1 LGAKSR
7 RHFVFGFFVC
17 EKKPKFTQNNFMQ
30 FRTQIPISKTNN
42 PIDYNSKV
50 LAIGSCFAENMAEK
64 FDYFKF
70 QNATNPFGII
80 FNPVSI
86 EKIIERIVKQEAYT
100 EKDVFFH
107 NERWH
112 SYEVHS
118 DLSNSDRQ
126 ELLETLNKAISETN
140 KKLKEATHTIITY
153 GTSWIYRNLESDE
166 IVANCHKVPQKQF
179 TKELLSVD
187 LISESIQSTI
197 NLIQT
202 LNPDI
207 NFIFTV
213 SPVRH
218 IKDGFAENQLSKSH
232 LFAGLHHNL
241 QSKSNNQQLGYFPSY
256 EIMMDELR
264 DYRFY
269 AEDML
274 HPNAVAID
282 YIWQRF
288 SENYISENSIS
299 TLKEVDE
306 IQKSLRHRS
315 FNPESEQ
322 HRKFLAKLQQKIK
335 AIEDKWR
342 HINF

>member
-1 LGAKSR
+1 
-7 RHFVFGFFVC
+7 
-17 EKKPKFTQNNFMQ
+17 MQ
-30 FRTQIPISKTNN
+30 FRTQIPLSKTNN

-50 LAIGSCFAENMAEK
+50 LSFGSCFAENMADK

-70 QNATNPFGII
+70 QNETNSFGII
-80 FNPVSI
+80 FNSVSI
-86 EKIIERIVKQEAYT
+86 EKIIDRTVQEKWFT

-112 SYEVHS
+112 SFDVHS

-126 ELLETLNKAISETN
+126 ELLETLNKAISETH
-140 KKLKEATHTIITY
+140 KQLKQATHIIITY
-153 GTSWIYRNLESDE
+153 GTSWIYRNLESE
-166 IVANCHKVPQKQF
+166 QIVANCHKVLQKQF
-179 TKELLSVD
+179 SKELLTVD
-187 LISESIQSTI
+187 AIEKSIQNTI

-202 LNPDI
+202 LNSDI
-207 NFIFTV
+207 NFIFTI

-232 LFAGLHHNL
+232 LFAALHQVLKTHN
-241 QSKSNNQQLGYFPSY
+241 SKIITANYFPSY
-256 EIMMDELR
+256 EIVMDELR

-269 AEDML
+269 GEDML

-282 YIWQRF
+282 YIWHKF
-288 SENYISENSIS
+288 SENYIAENAISIMN
-299 TLKEVDE
+299 EIEE

-322 HRKFLAKLQQKIK
+322 HQKFLAKLQQ
-335 AIEDKWR
+335 R
-342 HINF
+342 INFLGEKLPHIRF

>member
-1 LGAKSR
+1 
-7 RHFVFGFFVC
+7 
-17 EKKPKFTQNNFMQ
+17 MQ
-30 FRTQIPISKTNN
+30 FRTQIPIQKSKT

-50 LAIGSCFAENMAEK
+50 LSIGSCFAENMAEK

-70 QNATNPFGII
+70 QNETNPFGIV

-86 EKIIERIVKQEAYT
+86 EKIIQRVIHQEFYQ

-112 SYEVHS
+112 SFEVHS
-118 DLSNSDRQ
+118 DLSNADRQ
-126 ELLETLNKAISETN
+126 ELLESLNKAVQETHRQ
-140 KKLKEATHTIITY
+140 LKEATHIIITY
-153 GTSWIYRNLESDE
+153 GTSWVYRSLEIDE

-179 TKELLSVD
+179 SKELLSTET
-187 LISESIQSTI
+187 IQKSIQNTI
-197 NLIQT
+197 DLIQT
-202 LNPDI
+202 LNPNI
-207 NFIFTV
+207 HFIFTI

-218 IKDGFAENQLSKSH
+218 IKDGFVENQLSKSH
-232 LFAGLHHNL
+232 LFAALHSNL
-241 QSKSNNQQLGYFPSY
+241 KSKINNQQLYYFPSY

-269 AEDML
+269 NEDML
-274 HPNAVAID
+274 HPNQIAID
-282 YIWQRF
+282 YIWKLF

-299 TLKEVDE
+299 TMKEVDE

-322 HRKFLAKLQQKIK
+322 HEKFLQKLRQKIEILSAKLPHIK
-335 AIEDKWR
+335 
-342 HINF
+342 F

>member
-1 LGAKSR
+1 
-7 RHFVFGFFVC
+7 
-17 EKKPKFTQNNFMQ
+17 MQ
-30 FRTQIPISKTNN
+30 FRTQIPISKTNH

-50 LAIGSCFAENMAEK
+50 ISLGSCFAENMAEK

-70 QNATNPFGII
+70 QSETNPFGII

-86 EKIIERIVKQEAYT
+86 ETIIKRVVKQEFYT
-100 EKDVFFH
+100 EKDVFFY

-126 ELLETLNKAISETN
+126 ELLETLNKALSETY
-140 KKLKEATHTIITY
+140 KQLTEATHIIITY
-153 GTSWIYRNLESDE
+153 GTSWIYRNIESDQ

-179 TKELLSVD
+179 LKELLSVEV
-187 LISESIQSTI
+187 IQKSIQNTI
-197 NLIQT
+197 EFIQT
-202 LNPDI
+202 LNPNI
-207 NFIFTV
+207 NFIFTI

-218 IKDGFAENQLSKSH
+218 IKDGFTENQLSKSH
-232 LFAGLHHNL
+232 LFAALHFNL
-241 QSKSNNQQLGYFPSY
+241 KSKISNLKLEYFPSY
-256 EIMMDELR
+256 EIMIDELR

-274 HPNAVAID
+274 HPNQVAID
-282 YIWQRF
+282 YIWNRF
-288 SENYISENSIS
+288 SENYIAESSIS
-299 TLKEVDE
+299 LMQEISE

-322 HRKFLAKLQQKIK
+322 HQKFLAKLQQKMELLEK
-335 AIEDKWR
+335 KLP
-342 HINF
+342 HIRF

>member
-1 LGAKSR
+1 
-7 RHFVFGFFVC
+7 
-17 EKKPKFTQNNFMQ
+17 MQ

-50 LAIGSCFAENMAEK
+50 ISLGSCFAENMAEK

-70 QNATNPFGII
+70 QSETNSFGII

-86 EKIIERIVKQEAYT
+86 ETIIKRVVEQEFYT
-100 EKDVFFH
+100 EKDVFFY

-126 ELLETLNKAISETN
+126 ELLETLNKALSETY
-140 KKLKEATHTIITY
+140 KQLTEATHIIITY
-153 GTSWIYRNLESDE
+153 GTSWIYRNIESDQ

-179 TKELLSVD
+179 LKELLSVEV
-187 LISESIQSTI
+187 IQKSIQNTI
-197 NLIQT
+197 EFIQT
-202 LNPDI
+202 LNPNI
-207 NFIFTV
+207 NFIFTI

-218 IKDGFAENQLSKSH
+218 IKDGFVENQLSKSH
-232 LFAGLHHNL
+232 LFAALHFNL
-241 QSKSNNQQLGYFPSY
+241 KSKISNLKLEYFPSY
-256 EIMMDELR
+256 EIMIDELR

-269 AEDML
+269 SEDML
-274 HPNAVAID
+274 HPNQVAID
-282 YIWQRF
+282 YIWNRF
-288 SENYISENSIS
+288 SENYIDESSVS
-299 TLKEVDE
+299 FMQEVDE

-322 HRKFLAKLQQKIK
+322 HQKFLAKLQQKMELLEK
-335 AIEDKWR
+335 KLP
-342 HINF
+342 HIRF